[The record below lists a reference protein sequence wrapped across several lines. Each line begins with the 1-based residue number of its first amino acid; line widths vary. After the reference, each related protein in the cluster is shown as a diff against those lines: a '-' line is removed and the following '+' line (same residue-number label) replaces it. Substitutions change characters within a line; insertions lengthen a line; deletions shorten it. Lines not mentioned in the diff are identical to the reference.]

1 MDFFVDFQSSLL
13 RGREMCFY
21 VLNDNFLKQYF
32 ALKKVFQVMQK
43 KFFQVFFSTSVFL
56 EHKVLLNCK
65 NNSRLT
71 FTIRNAYAYCLT
83 ANKSEIYRGK
93 RFQYWSSP

>member
-56 EHKVLLNCK
+56 EHIKFCWIAKTIVDLL
-65 NNSRLT
+65 S
-71 FTIRNAYAYCLT
+71 
-83 ANKSEIYRGK
+83 
-93 RFQYWSSP
+93 Q